1 MLLQVYY
8 KVDESMEEE
17 ANNVLIEECT
27 RLLQNTRHEM
37 RVQAIRDY
45 YAQRGQKRSK
55 KDCRKKF
62 LKREQ
67 YMMVTPS

>member
-17 ANNVLIEECT
+17 ANNVLMQECT
-27 RLLQNTRHEM
+27 CLLQNTRHEM
-37 RVQAIRDY
+37 RVQVIRDY
-45 YAQRGQKRSK
+45 YAQRGKKLSK
-55 KDCRKKF
+55 KDCHKKL
-62 LKREQ
+62 LKKEK

>member
-1 MLLQVYY
+1 
-8 KVDESMEEE
+8 MEEV
-17 ANNVLIEECT
+17 AAKVLDFDCKH
-27 RLLQNTRHEM
+27 LLQNIRQEM

-45 YAQRGQKRSK
+45 YAQRGKKLSK

-67 YMMVTPS
+67 YMMVINPFLSLLVFLI

>member
-1 MLLQVYY
+1 
-8 KVDESMEEE
+8 MEEE
-17 ANNVLIEECT
+17 AAKVLDFECK
-27 RLLQNTRHEM
+27 RLLQNVRHEM

-45 YAQRGQKRSK
+45 HTQRGKKLSK
-55 KDCRKKF
+55 KDCCKKF

>member
-8 KVDESMEEE
+8 KVKESMEEE
-17 ANNVLIEECT
+17 ATSVIIEQCT

-37 RVQAIRDY
+37 RVQAVRDY
-45 YAQRGQKRSK
+45 YAQCGMKLSK
-55 KDCRKKF
+55 KDCRKKL
-62 LKREQ
+62 LKKEQ

>member
-17 ANNVLIEECT
+17 ANNVLVQECT
-27 RLLQNTRHEM
+27 RLLQYTRHEM
-37 RVQAIRDY
+37 LVQAVHDY
-45 YAQRGQKRSK
+45 YAQRGMKLSK
-55 KDCRKKF
+55 KDCRKKL
-62 LKREQ
+62 LKKEH